1 MSVDIVNL
9 IENNPITKLNGNY
22 QSKLVEKVKNSFTEY
37 EQQIFL
43 ASFYCYLNYDYVTD
57 FVIDLDNVWKWLG
70 FGQKV
75 NAKRV
80 LEKNF
85 ILDKDYKLLLC
96 QTAKQTNG
104 VKGGHN
110 KETFML
116 NINTFKKFCLK
127 SETKKADEIHDYFIK
142 LENILQEIILE
153 ESNELKLQL
162 ENQKTEMQQLE
173 DKKKQEYDIKLE
185 KQRILEREKML
196 LSEFATAGS
205 IFYVIKVKSFENGQ
219 YIIKVGESRKGIK
232 GRYNEHKSKH
242 EECLL
247 LDCFLVNR
255 SHDFESFIK
264 NHDLIRGNRVT
275 DLPGHESELELF
287 LVGKNLTYQTL
298 LNAINNNISS
308 FNDNNTYK
316 LELEIEKLKIM
327 LEIKNTEN
335 VNPLIQELIQS
346 VKQMSS
352 KIDNLEKSN
361 KELMEKIN
369 SSQTK
374 TTTNFNQP
382 LITLGPRLQQINPET
397 MMLNKVYESVA
408 ECIKESN
415 FTLKRPS
422 IDKAVTENTIYHG
435 FRWLYVNRNLDPTI
449 VTNILDTKVTNVQN
463 VGYIAQINK
472 ENTEIINV
480 YIDRKTAA
488 LQNGYISPSALDTP
502 VKNFTVTKGFFYKLY
517 DECDENL
524 KTQFV
529 EKYGTPLLY
538 KNGISQYNATNQLIK
553 TFICKYDCIKQM
565 KISDKTLA
573 KTLDKNILYNNFYF
587 KSVESKI
594 KMI

>member
-1 MSVDIVNL
+1 
-9 IENNPITKLNGNY
+9 
-22 QSKLVEKVKNSFTEY
+22 
-37 EQQIFL
+37 
-43 ASFYCYLNYDYVTD
+43 
-57 FVIDLDNVWKWLG
+57 
-70 FGQKV
+70 
-75 NAKRV
+75 
-80 LEKNF
+80 
-85 ILDKDYKLLLC
+85 
-96 QTAKQTNG
+96 
-104 VKGGHN
+104 
-110 KETFML
+110 
-116 NINTFKKFCLK
+116 
-127 SETKKADEIHDYFIK
+127 
-142 LENILQEIILE
+142 
-153 ESNELKLQL
+153 
-162 ENQKTEMQQLE
+162 
-173 DKKKQEYDIKLE
+173 
-185 KQRILEREKML
+185 
-196 LSEFATAGS
+196 
-205 IFYVIKVKSFENGQ
+205 
-219 YIIKVGESRKGIK
+219 
-232 GRYNEHKSKH
+232 
-242 EECLL
+242 
-247 LDCFLVNR
+247 
-255 SHDFESFIK
+255 
-264 NHDLIRGNRVT
+264 
-275 DLPGHESELELF
+275 
-287 LVGKNLTYQTL
+287 
-298 LNAINNNISS
+298 
-308 FNDNNTYK
+308 
-316 LELEIEKLKIM
+316 M

-517 DECDENL
+517 
-524 KTQFV
+524 
-529 EKYGTPLLY
+529 
-538 KNGISQYNATNQLIK
+538 
-553 TFICKYDCIKQM
+553 
-565 KISDKTLA
+565 A
-573 KTLDKNILYNNFYF
+573 K
-587 KSVESKI
+587 
-594 KMI
+594 